1 MAPHL
6 RQQLAG
12 ADHTALDHGSTFRA
26 WVTHDEI
33 DRARRWLMV
42 AASLSL
48 IIGVVSIAVPVIA
61 SVTTA
66 IFVGWVLVASSIAAA
81 IHAVSHRA
89 PVRGLEALI
98 ALAAGFYL
106 VVFPLHGT
114 VTLTFVLAVWFFA
127 RGILT
132 VTYAMQWRG
141 VPGSWIYGL
150 GGILSVLLG
159 FMIAASLPSSG
170 TWAIGL
176 LVGVDVIFWGV
187 RALVSARLLKEL
199 AEAAGRT

>member
-1 MAPHL
+1 WLIVAGS
-6 RQQLAG
+6 LA
-12 ADHTALDHGSTFRA
+12 L
-26 WVTHDEI
+26 V
-33 DRARRWLMV
+33 
-42 AASLSL
+42 
-48 IIGVVSIAVPVIA
+48 IGIVSIAVPVIA
-61 SVTTA
+61 SLTAA
-66 IFVGWVLVASSIAAA
+66 IFMGWVLVAAGIAVA
-81 IHAVSHRA
+81 IPAVSHRA

-106 VVFPLHGT
+106 LVFPRHGA

-132 VTYAMQWRG
+132 LTYAMQWRG

-150 GGILSVLLG
+150 GGILSVILG

-176 LVGVDVIFWGV
+176 LVGVDLIFWGV

-199 AEAAGRT
+199 EGSL

>member
-1 MAPHL
+1 MTPL
-6 RQQLAG
+6 FKEPLAG
-12 ADHTALDHGSTFRA
+12 ADPAGRFSRQSWTFHARL
-26 WVTHDEI
+26 TRDQIE
-33 DRARRWLMV
+33 RARRWLIV
-42 AASLSL
+42 AGSLAL

-61 SVTTA
+61 SVTAA
-66 IFVGWVLVASSIAAA
+66 IFTGWVLVSAGIAVA

-89 PVRGLEALI
+89 PVRGLEALV

-106 VVFPLHGT
+106 LVFPLHGT

-132 VTYAMQWRG
+132 LTYAMQWRG
-141 VPGSWIYGL
+141 VPGSWMYAL
-150 GGILSVLLG
+150 GGILSVILG

-176 LVGVDVIFWGV
+176 LVGVDLIFWGV
-187 RALVSARLLKEL
+187 RALVSARLLKEVEGSL
-199 AEAAGRT
+199 